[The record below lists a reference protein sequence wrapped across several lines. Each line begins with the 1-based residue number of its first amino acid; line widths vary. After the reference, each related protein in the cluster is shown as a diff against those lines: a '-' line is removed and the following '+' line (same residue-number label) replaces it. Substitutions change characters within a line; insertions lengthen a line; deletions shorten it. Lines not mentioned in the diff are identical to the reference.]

1 MRAEMGIWRLRLV
14 AVGAFVAVAATA
26 ATWTGAQDAFWTN
39 AANWAEGA
47 VPGKYYAP
55 DGTLAG
61 AASDLFEDMCN
72 AIRFGIPYQEAI
84 LAATMNPA
92 RVIGAEEEIGSIA
105 PGKRADLVVC
115 DSSLRRKE
123 VYIRGR
129 RVRA

>member
-39 AANWAEGA
+39 AANWAEGT

-61 AASDLFEDMCN
+61 ATVTFVNTSLLDENRPGGYPFLSVSGTVDNPPVADASLPTPWFIMRAGNEFKVVYPHGTVLLF
-72 AIRFGIPYQEAI
+72 R
-84 LAATMNPA
+84 
-92 RVIGAEEEIGSIA
+92 
-105 PGKRADLVVC
+105 
-115 DSSLRRKE
+115 
-123 VYIRGR
+123 
-129 RVRA
+129 